1 MLAVKERIDTEF
13 KMHENIGRKIGR
25 EEGKEEGK
33 AEGRKEEAIN
43 LAKKMYKEKINVET
57 IVKITGIEKEKF
69 VKV

>member
-1 MLAVKERIDTEF
+1 MLAVKERIDAEF

-25 EEGKEEGK
+25 EEG
-33 AEGRKEEAIN
+33 KEEAIN

>member
-25 EEGKEEGK
+25 EEGKEE
-33 AEGRKEEAIN
+33 AIN
-43 LAKKMYKEKINVET
+43 LAKKMYKEKINIET

>member
-25 EEGKEEGK
+25 EEG
-33 AEGRKEEAIN
+33 KEEAIN

>member
-1 MLAVKERIDTEF
+1 
-13 KMHENIGRKIGR
+13 MHENIGRKIGR
-25 EEGKEEGK
+25 EEG
-33 AEGRKEEAIN
+33 KEEAIN

>member
-25 EEGKEEGK
+25 EE
-33 AEGRKEEAIN
+33 RKEEAIN